1 MSLIQVGPE
10 IDSFIFNISSVSV
23 ISNSVMLSSTEC
35 NEEIHDILAYLY
47 SYARSS
53 EAHKKFDKNEHA
65 DFEYD
70 FLKLLDYIISLGGKI
85 PNENY

>member
-1 MSLIQVGPE
+1 ME
-10 IDSFIFNISSVSV
+10 IWIEPNHEIISGIKCGADDSTPH
-23 ISNSVMLSSTEC
+23 STEC

-47 SYARSS
+47 SYAKSS